1 VDAGYVAAV
10 PWSVKRDE
18 SVLRVEVKAPMDGEW
33 EPLMDAVDA
42 KFDPTPI
49 AVYLPARIPSASETD
64 AEMLRLLWQTIT
76 SRGVPIM
83 PG

>member
-1 VDAGYVAAV
+1 M
-10 PWSVKRDE
+10 PWSVKRDQ
-18 SVLRVEVKAPMDGEW
+18 SVLRVEVRDPMDGEW
-33 EPLMDAVDA
+33 QSLMDAVDS

-64 AEMLRLLWQTIT
+64 AEMLKQLWKTIAD
-76 SRGVPIM
+76 RGVTIM

>member
-1 VDAGYVAAV
+1 MPTMVPAM
-10 PWSVKRDE
+10 PWSVKRDQ
-18 SVLRVEVKAPMDGEW
+18 SVLRIEVRDPMDGEW
-33 EPLMDAVDA
+33 QALLDAVDA
-42 KFDPTPI
+42 RFDPTPI

-64 AEMLRLLWQTIT
+64 AEMLKVLWQTIA